1 MTLTRLTL
9 ASAIALAFG
18 LSACSDG
25 DTAAP
30 EAKTSETQNASNP
43 NAGNAAN
50 PLLKASTLPFQTPDF
65 AAIKVEH
72 FLPAIEEG
80 MKQQLAEIRAIAD
93 NPEPPTVANTLDA
106 MERSGELLKRANSVF
121 NSLTST
127 DSTEQLRKIDA
138 ELSPKLAAHDDA
150 IRLDPKL
157 FARIKRL
164 YDARASAGYDA
175 ETTRLLEVTH
185 QRFVLAGAQLPD
197 ADKERVRKLNEQ
209 IASLS
214 TAFGQALL
222 KQTSDAAVIVDDV
235 KQLDGMDQADIA
247 SAASAA
253 KANGHD
259 SV

>member
-150 IRLDPKL
+150 IVQVHAVHHGRHGE
-157 FARIKRL
+157 FAHAVAHVVAGEMPGFEHVRGF
-164 YDARASAGYDA
+164 AEGVVRAGSQVM
-175 ETTRLLEVTH
+175 EN
-185 QRFVLAGAQLPD
+185 Q
-197 ADKERVRKLNEQ
+197 
-209 IASLS
+209 
-214 TAFGQALL
+214 
-222 KQTSDAAVIVDDV
+222 
-235 KQLDGMDQADIA
+235 
-247 SAASAA
+247 
-253 KANGHD
+253 
-259 SV
+259 